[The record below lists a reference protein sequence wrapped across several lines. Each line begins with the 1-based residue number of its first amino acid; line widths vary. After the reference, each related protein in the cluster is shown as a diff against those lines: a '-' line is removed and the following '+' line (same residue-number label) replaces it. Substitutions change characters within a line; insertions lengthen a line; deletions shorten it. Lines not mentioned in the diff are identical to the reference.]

1 MSQMNPVYTFESYF
15 FKTNFNIILPPTPGT
30 SKWSLA
36 FTFAIKTL
44 YA

>member
-1 MSQMNPVYTFESYF
+1 MSQMNPVYTFESYYS
-15 FKTNFNIILPPTPGT
+15 KTIFNIILSPTPGT

-36 FTFAIKTL
+36 FTFATKIL